1 MSKKIVTRA
10 YFGLYDPARKGV
22 TIDKGNEGGSSQ
34 PVDNKAVEDVTK
46 QANANKEAS
55 AANKALAE
63 QNKAA
68 VAKVAADLAAKQ
80 AQDVITFLTKVE
92 AAAQYQPK
100 GEYVTEAKVAE
111 KVTEAQTKAKEDVD
125 AKFATK
131 AELETATG
139 GVSAKDLKTLKDA
152 IELLRDNPD
161 SIAEIAKKADKDKVY
176 DKEAIDKL
184 IKKLNDKDTDL
195 EKAIAK
201 AAAAEDVVKVADLP
215 AKIQALVDLTSFAK
229 AAEVEATYAKKSD
242 LTDKADKAAIETEL
256 AKKANASDLTPL
268 ATKEEVAKKADKE
281 TIDAKADQTALDNLK
296 AEVAANKAAVGA
308 EEAARKS
315 ADTLNDAKVQGISED
330 VAKMKIDAAQAK
342 VENEKALAK
351 KADQEAVN
359 TALEGKAGVEEVKEA
374 KKAADDAAKEAAK
387 ANTALESKA
396 DAIALEPLAT
406 KESLKDAKDE
416 LTQAIEAAK
425 TAATE
430 AKAEA
435 KTGEAVTE
443 AKTKAEAADAK
454 AKEVEAALV
463 NYVTKA
469 VADETY
475 QPKGEYATKAEVQ
488 AIGSLDPTTLQS
500 LKDLAAQLA
509 GHADLTAVLDKLNK
523 IFTKD
528 EVNEKLAKKADVTA
542 LADYAEKADVESKL
556 GDKADK
562 TKVAED
568 IQAAKDVADAAVR
581 EVNTTAQQ
589 AKAKATENA
598 AGLEEAKTKVEKAIE
613 DLGKLTTKV
622 NDLALNGTGGG
633 LDAQAVADKVQ
644 EVVDA
649 IVAREKFVGE
659 TKFNEKLADK
669 ADVSALT
676 AVQAKAD
683 KAAADLLGKA
693 DVSALADKAD
703 KAVFEAKATE
713 LDNKLNTLETATVPN
728 LIATKLNE
736 KLEGYQEKGEYVTKE
751 AGDRDY
757 QPKGE
762 YATTE
767 KLTEVKDIADA
778 NKAAIEGLDKDNLVH
793 HDDLVGYA
801 KAVKVTEDI
810 AAAVGGLGEVYVAKA
825 DAETFAKKAE
835 VTAEIGEK
843 ETEIKRYA
851 DGKFATKQELENATL
866 AAGNTGLNRT
876 QVEGI
881 VDEKLGDI
889 KDAVQTIT
897 NIQSG
902 VNDNKSAVNSILAEL
917 AKKADKDALNDKV
930 TTTDLEDAKTT
941 LNAAIKVQEDA
952 LAAAKTALEEAIKTK
967 SEEAAAAYQT
977 KVEFA
982 NWTRDVYGTEIA
994 RIKDDMMTADETD
1007 AAIDAKLA
1015 TNLET
1020 LKGIFQVKGNYL
1032 TREDL
1037 TKTLKDG
1044 YITKDESDRLYQGV
1058 GNYATIE
1065 YVDDQIGKNKSKLDE
1080 VNTAIAGKLDATA
1093 ATSLYQTKGDY
1104 VLRGEVDALAT
1115 APAFTNAINAAIT
1128 TKGYLD
1134 KTTADGLYAP
1144 KGQYV
1149 TTEDIANAILTDETV
1164 AGKQDKLTFGTGL
1177 SYDEDTKTLTATGT
1191 SVDLSSYAKKS
1202 ELPDVTT
1209 LATKQEV
1216 TNAVAS
1222 IQVPSIEGLARTIEV
1237 EAKLV
1242 DYVKFTEAES
1252 TYAKKT
1258 EIPSIEGLA
1267 KTSEVDTKLADY
1279 AKSADIA
1286 NTYATKEAIN
1296 AVAGLDADTVNQLKA
1311 LAQNADL
1318 TTVAEKVKNVYTKAE
1333 ADGKFGPK
1341 DTLTED
1347 QKGVVESI
1355 LRDKNYATNAD
1366 LGNYSAGIDTSIGQ
1380 LRASINTLKDTTVP
1394 AIDTRVTALE
1404 GKAAPTDFTEGQ
1416 KTKLDEILTGKHYAT
1431 SDDIDNAKAELKGE
1445 LITED
1450 AATALANG
1458 AVTTAEGKINDAKTA
1473 LEEKITELKNATVAK
1488 SDYDTK
1494 IEELETSIGKAASG
1508 DDLENLLFNDI
1519 VAGDGVTV
1527 ERFEDPADENRAK
1540 LKIKATAQ
1548 AVDLSAYETQAQA
1561 EAKYLK
1567 LDDIETKLK
1576 EKGFITQADLQPI
1589 LDAIKA
1595 LKGE

>member
-1 MSKKIVTRA
+1 MSKKFVGKA
-10 YFGLYDPARKGV
+10 HFGLYDPKR
-22 TIDKGNEGGSSQ
+22 DKGIEIGGSGNQGGSST
-34 PVDNKAVEDVTK
+34 PIDNKAVEDVTK
-46 QANANKEAS
+46 QASANKEAS
-55 AANKALAE
+55 AANKVLAE
-63 QNKAA
+63 ANKAA

-80 AQDVITFLTKVE
+80 AQDVITFLSKVE

-100 GEYVTEAKVAE
+100 GEYITDAKVAE
-111 KVTEAQTKAKEDVD
+111 KITEAQGKADEAAA

-176 DKEAIDKL
+176 DKDAIDKL

-201 AAAAEDVVKVADLP
+201 AATADDVVKAAELTEKVKA
-215 AKIQALVDLTSFAK
+215 IVDLTPYAK
-229 AAEVEATYAKKSD
+229 TAEVEATYAKKSD
-242 LTDKADKAAIETEL
+242 LADKADKAAIETEL

-268 ATKEEVAKKADKE
+268 ATKEEVS
-281 TIDAKADQTALDNLK
+281 AKADATALATKADQAALDNVK
-296 AEVAANKAAVGA
+296 AEADANKAAVA
-308 EEAARKS
+308 AEAAERKA
-315 ADTLNDAKVQGISED
+315 ADTLNDAKVKGISDD
-330 VAKMKIDAAQAK
+330 VSKLKIDAAQAK
-342 VENEKALAK
+342 VENEKALSR

-359 TALEGKAGVEEVKEA
+359 TALEGKASKAEVAEA
-374 KKAADDAAKEAAK
+374 KQAATDAAKEAAK
-387 ANTALESKA
+387 ANTALEGKA
-396 DAIALEPLAT
+396 DATALEPLAT
-406 KESLKDAKDE
+406 KEALKGAKDE
-416 LTQAIEAAK
+416 LAQAIEAAK
-425 TAATE
+425 AAAEE
-430 AKAEA
+430 AKTEA

-500 LKDLAAQLA
+500 LKDLAQQLA

-523 IFTKD
+523 VFTKD
-528 EVNEKLAKKADVTA
+528 EVNEKLAAKADVTA
-542 LADYAEKADVESKL
+542 LSEYAEKADVESKL

-581 EVNTTAQQ
+581 KVNTTAQQ

-622 NDLALNGTGGG
+622 NDLALNGGTGTG
-633 LDAQAVADKVQ
+633 LDAQAVADKVK

-649 IVAREKFVGE
+649 LVAQEKFVGE
-659 TKFNEKLADK
+659 AKLNEKLADK

-683 KAAADLLGKA
+683 KAASDLLGKA

-703 KAVFEAKATE
+703 KAVFEAKANE
-713 LDNKLNTLETATVPN
+713 VDNKLNTLETATVPN
-728 LIATKLNE
+728 LIDTKLTA
-736 KLEGYQEKGEYVTKE
+736 KLAGYQEKGEYVTKE
-751 AGDRDY
+751 AADRDY

-762 YATTE
+762 YATAE

-793 HDDLVGYA
+793 HDDLVVYA
-801 KAVKVTEDI
+801 RAAKVTEDI

-835 VTAEIGEK
+835 VTTEIGEK

-866 AAGNTGLNRT
+866 AAGNTGLNRA

-930 TTTDLEDAKTT
+930 ATTDLEEAKTT
-941 LNAAIKVQEDA
+941 LNAAIKVQENA

-982 NWTRDVYGTEIA
+982 NWARDTYGTEIA

-1020 LKGIFQVKGNYL
+1020 LKGIFQLKGNYV
-1032 TREDL
+1032 TKEEL

-1044 YITKDESDRLYQGV
+1044 YITKNESDRLYQGV

-1065 YVDDQIGKNKSKLDE
+1065 YVDDQIGKNKSKIDE
-1080 VNTAIAGKLDATA
+1080 VNTALAGKLDLTA
-1093 ATSLYQTKGDY
+1093 AQNVFQARGDY
-1104 VLRGEVDALAT
+1104 MTRGDLDNVAT
-1115 APAFTNAINAAIT
+1115 SPAFTNAINNAIT
-1128 TKGYLD
+1128 AKAFLD
-1134 KTTADGLYAP
+1134 KDTADGLYAT
-1144 KGQYV
+1144 KGTYV
-1149 TTEDIANAILTDETV
+1149 TAQGVTDIIEADPTI
-1164 AGKQDKLTFGTGL
+1164 AGKQDKLTFGSGL
-1177 SYDEDTKTLTATGT
+1177 SYDEGTKTVTASGV
-1191 SVDLSSYAKKS
+1191 SVDLTPYAKK
-1202 ELPDVTT
+1202 
-1209 LATKQEV
+1209 
-1216 TNAVAS
+1216 
-1222 IQVPSIEGLARTIEV
+1222 
-1237 EAKLV
+1237 
-1242 DYVKFTEAES
+1242 AES
-1252 TYAKKT
+1252 DAK
-1258 EIPSIEGLA
+1258 
-1267 KTSEVDTKLADY
+1267 Y
-1279 AKSADIA
+1279 
-1286 NTYATKEAIN
+1286 
-1296 AVAGLDADTVNQLKA
+1296 
-1311 LAQNADL
+1311 
-1318 TTVAEKVKNVYTKAE
+1318 
-1333 ADGKFGPK
+1333 GPK

-1366 LGNYSAGIDTSIGQ
+1366 LGSYSASMDTNIGQ

-1404 GKAAPTDFTEGQ
+1404 GKAAPTDFTEDQ
-1416 KTKLDEILTGKHYAT
+1416 KTKLNEILTGKGYA
-1431 SDDIDNAKAELKGE
+1431 SHEDIDNAKAELKGE
-1445 LITED
+1445 LVTEE
-1450 AATALANG
+1450 AAQALVNG
-1458 AVTTAEGKINDAKTA
+1458 AVTTAEGKVNEAKEA
-1473 LEEKITELKNATVAK
+1473 LEGKITELKNTV
-1488 SDYDTK
+1488 
-1494 IEELETSIGKAASG
+1494 
-1508 DDLENLLFNDI
+1508 
-1519 VAGDGVTV
+1519 DGIHA
-1527 ERFEDPADENRAK
+1527 P
-1540 LKIKATAQ
+1540 
-1548 AVDLSAYETQAQA
+1548 DLSAYETQAQA

-1567 LDDIETKLK
+1567 LEDIETKLK

>member
-1 MSKKIVTRA
+1 MSKKFVGKA
-10 YFGLYDPARKGV
+10 HFGLYDPKR
-22 TIDKGNEGGSSQ
+22 DKGIEIGGSGNQGGSTT

-46 QANANKEAS
+46 QASANKEAS
-55 AANKALAE
+55 AANKVLAE
-63 QNKAA
+63 ANKAA

-80 AQDVITFLTKVE
+80 AQDVITFLSKVE

-100 GEYVTEAKVAE
+100 GEYITEAKVAE
-111 KVTEAQTKAKEDVD
+111 KVTEAQTKAKEDAD

-176 DKEAIDKL
+176 DKDAIDKL

-201 AAAAEDVVKVADLP
+201 AATADDVVKAAELTEKVKA
-215 AKIQALVDLTSFAK
+215 IVDLTPFAK

-242 LTDKADKAAIETEL
+242 LADKADKAAIETEL
-256 AKKANASDLTPL
+256 GKKANASDLTPL
-268 ATKEEVAKKADKE
+268 ATKEEVSAKADAAALA
-281 TIDAKADQTALDNLK
+281 TKADQTALDNLK
-296 AEVAANKAAVGA
+296 AEVKANDAAVKA
-308 EEAARKS
+308 EAAERKA
-315 ADTLNDAKVQGISED
+315 ADTLNDAKVKGISDD
-330 VAKMKIDAAQAK
+330 VSKLKIDAAQAK
-342 VENEKALAK
+342 VENEKALSR

-359 TALEGKAGVEEVKEA
+359 TALEDKASKAEVAEA
-374 KKAADDAAKEAAK
+374 KQAATDAAKEAAK
-387 ANTALESKA
+387 ANTALEGKA
-396 DAIALEPLAT
+396 DATALEPLAT
-406 KESLKDAKDE
+406 KEALKGAKDE
-416 LTQAIEAAK
+416 LAQAVEAAK
-425 TAATE
+425 AAAEE

-500 LKDLAAQLA
+500 LKDLAQQLA
-509 GHADLTAVLDKLNK
+509 GQADLTTVLDKLNK
-523 IFTKD
+523 VFTKD
-528 EVNEKLAKKADVTA
+528 EVNEKLAAKADVTA
-542 LADYAEKADVESKL
+542 LAEYAEKADVESKL

-589 AKAKATENA
+589 AKSKATENA
-598 AGLEEAKTKVEKAIE
+598 AVLEEAKTKVEKAIE

-622 NDLALNGTGGG
+622 NDLALNGGTGTG
-633 LDAQAVADKVQ
+633 LDAQAVADKVK

-649 IVAREKFVGE
+649 LVAQEKFVGE
-659 TKFNEKLADK
+659 AKLNEKLADK

-683 KAAADLLGKA
+683 KAASDLLGKA

-703 KAVFEAKATE
+703 KAVFEAKANE
-713 LDNKLNTLETATVPN
+713 VDNKLNTLETATVPN
-728 LIATKLNE
+728 LIDTKLTD
-736 KLEGYQEKGEYVTKE
+736 KLAGYQEKGEYVTKE
-751 AGDRDY
+751 AADRDY

-762 YATTE
+762 YATAE

-793 HDDLVGYA
+793 NADLVVYA
-801 KAVKVTEDI
+801 RAAKVTEDI
-810 AAAVGGLGEVYVAKA
+810 SAAVAGLGDVYVSKN
-825 DAETFAKKAE
+825 DAETFAKKAD

-843 ETEIKRYA
+843 ETDIKRYA

-866 AAGNTGLNRT
+866 AAGNTGLNRV

-930 TTTDLEDAKTT
+930 ATTDLEEAKTT
-941 LNAAIKVQEDA
+941 LNAAIKVQENA

-982 NWTRDVYGTEIA
+982 NWARDTYGTEIA

-1020 LKGIFQVKGNYL
+1020 LKGIFQLKGNYV
-1032 TREDL
+1032 TKEEL

-1065 YVDDQIGKNKSKLDE
+1065 YVDDQIGKNKFKIDE
-1080 VNTAIAGKLDATA
+1080 VNTALAGKLDLTA
-1093 ATSLYQTKGDY
+1093 AQNVFQARGDY
-1104 VLRGEVDALAT
+1104 MTRGDLDNVAT
-1115 APAFTNAINAAIT
+1115 SPAFTNAINNAIT
-1128 TKGYLD
+1128 AKAFLD
-1134 KTTADGLYAP
+1134 KDTADGLYAT
-1144 KGQYV
+1144 KGTYV
-1149 TTEDIANAILTDETV
+1149 TAQGVTDIIEADPTI
-1164 AGKQDKLTFGTGL
+1164 AGKQDKLTFGSGL
-1177 SYDEDTKTLTATGT
+1177 SYDEGTKTVTASGV
-1191 SVDLSSYAKKS
+1191 SVDLTPYAKK
-1202 ELPDVTT
+1202 
-1209 LATKQEV
+1209 
-1216 TNAVAS
+1216 
-1222 IQVPSIEGLARTIEV
+1222 
-1237 EAKLV
+1237 
-1242 DYVKFTEAES
+1242 AES
-1252 TYAKKT
+1252 DAK
-1258 EIPSIEGLA
+1258 
-1267 KTSEVDTKLADY
+1267 Y
-1279 AKSADIA
+1279 
-1286 NTYATKEAIN
+1286 
-1296 AVAGLDADTVNQLKA
+1296 
-1311 LAQNADL
+1311 
-1318 TTVAEKVKNVYTKAE
+1318 
-1333 ADGKFGPK
+1333 GPK

-1355 LRDKNYATNAD
+1355 LRDKNYATNVD
-1366 LGNYSAGIDTSIGQ
+1366 LGSYSASMDTNIGQ

-1404 GKAAPTDFTEGQ
+1404 GKAAPTDFTEDQ
-1416 KTKLDEILTGKHYAT
+1416 KTKLDEILTGKGYA
-1431 SDDIDNAKAELKGE
+1431 SHEDIDNAKAELKGE
-1445 LITED
+1445 LVTEE
-1450 AATALANG
+1450 AAQALVNG
-1458 AVTTAEGKINDAKTA
+1458 AVTTAEGKVNEAKEA
-1473 LEEKITELKNATVAK
+1473 LEGKITELKNTV
-1488 SDYDTK
+1488 
-1494 IEELETSIGKAASG
+1494 
-1508 DDLENLLFNDI
+1508 
-1519 VAGDGVTV
+1519 DGIHA
-1527 ERFEDPADENRAK
+1527 P
-1540 LKIKATAQ
+1540 
-1548 AVDLSAYETQAQA
+1548 DLSAYETQAQA

-1567 LDDIETKLK
+1567 LEDIETKLK

>member
-1 MSKKIVTRA
+1 MSKKFVGKA
-10 YFGLYDPARKGV
+10 HFGLYDPKR
-22 TIDKGNEGGSSQ
+22 DKGIEIGGSGNQGGSST

-46 QANANKEAS
+46 QASANKEAS
-55 AANKALAE
+55 AANKVLAE
-63 QNKAA
+63 ANKAA

-80 AQDVITFLTKVE
+80 AQDVITFLSKVE

-100 GEYVTEAKVAE
+100 GEYITDAKVAE
-111 KVTEAQTKAKEDVD
+111 KITEAQGKADEAAA

-176 DKEAIDKL
+176 DKDAIDKL

-201 AAAAEDVVKVADLP
+201 AATADDVVKAAELTEKVKA
-215 AKIQALVDLTSFAK
+215 IVDLTPFAK
-229 AAEVEATYAKKSD
+229 TAEVEATYAKKSD
-242 LTDKADKAAIETEL
+242 LADKADKTAIETEL

-268 ATKEEVAKKADKE
+268 ATKEEVSAKADA
-281 TIDAKADQTALDNLK
+281 TALATKADQTALDNVK
-296 AEVAANKAAVGA
+296 AEADANKAAVA
-308 EEAARKS
+308 AEAAERKA
-315 ADTLNDAKVQGISED
+315 ADTLNDAKVKGISDD
-330 VAKMKIDAAQAK
+330 VAKIKIDTAQAK
-342 VENEKALAK
+342 VENEKALSR

-359 TALEGKAGVEEVKEA
+359 TALEGKASVADVADA
-374 KKAADDAAKEAAK
+374 KQAATDAAKEAAK
-387 ANTALESKA
+387 ANTALEGKA
-396 DAIALEPLAT
+396 DATALEPLAT
-406 KESLKDAKDE
+406 KEALKGAKDE

-425 TAATE
+425 TAAAE

-500 LKDLAAQLA
+500 LKDLAQQLA

-523 IFTKD
+523 VFTKD
-528 EVNEKLAKKADVTA
+528 EVNEKLAAKADVTA
-542 LADYAEKADVESKL
+542 LSEYAEKADVESKL

-568 IQAAKDVADAAVR
+568 IKAAKDVADAAVR

-622 NDLALNGTGGG
+622 NDLALNGGTGTG
-633 LDAQAVADKVQ
+633 LDAQAVADKVK

-649 IVAREKFVGE
+649 LVAQEKFVGE
-659 TKFNEKLADK
+659 AKLNEKLADK

-683 KAAADLLGKA
+683 KNASDLLGKA

-703 KAVFEAKATE
+703 KAVFEAKANE
-713 LDNKLNTLETATVPN
+713 VDNKLNTLETATVPN
-728 LIATKLNE
+728 LIDTKLTA
-736 KLEGYQEKGEYVTKE
+736 KLAGYQEKGEYVTKE
-751 AGDRDY
+751 AADRDY

-762 YATTE
+762 YATAE

-793 HDDLVGYA
+793 NADLVVYA
-801 KAVKVTEDI
+801 RAAKVTEDI

-835 VTAEIGEK
+835 VTTEIGEK

-866 AAGNTGLNRT
+866 AAGNTGLNRA

-930 TTTDLEDAKTT
+930 ATTDLEDAKTT
-941 LNAAIKVQEDA
+941 LNAAIKVQENA

-982 NWTRDVYGTEIA
+982 NWARDTYGTEIA
-994 RIKDDMMTADETD
+994 RIKDDMMTANETD

-1020 LKGIFQVKGNYL
+1020 LKGIFQLKGNYV
-1032 TREDL
+1032 TKEEL

-1065 YVDDQIGKNKSKLDE
+1065 YVDDQIGKNKSKIDE
-1080 VNTAIAGKLDATA
+1080 VNTALAGKLDLTA
-1093 ATSLYQTKGDY
+1093 AQNVFQARGDY
-1104 VLRGEVDALAT
+1104 MTRGDLDNVAT
-1115 APAFTNAINAAIT
+1115 SPAFTNAINNAIT
-1128 TKGYLD
+1128 AKAFLD
-1134 KTTADGLYAP
+1134 KDTADGLYAT
-1144 KGQYV
+1144 KGTYV
-1149 TTEDIANAILTDETV
+1149 TAQGVTDIIEADPTI
-1164 AGKQDKLTFGTGL
+1164 AGKQDKLTFGSGL
-1177 SYDEDTKTLTATGT
+1177 SYDEGTKTVTASGV
-1191 SVDLSSYAKKS
+1191 SVDLTPYAKK
-1202 ELPDVTT
+1202 
-1209 LATKQEV
+1209 
-1216 TNAVAS
+1216 
-1222 IQVPSIEGLARTIEV
+1222 
-1237 EAKLV
+1237 
-1242 DYVKFTEAES
+1242 AES
-1252 TYAKKT
+1252 DAK
-1258 EIPSIEGLA
+1258 
-1267 KTSEVDTKLADY
+1267 Y
-1279 AKSADIA
+1279 
-1286 NTYATKEAIN
+1286 
-1296 AVAGLDADTVNQLKA
+1296 
-1311 LAQNADL
+1311 
-1318 TTVAEKVKNVYTKAE
+1318 
-1333 ADGKFGPK
+1333 GPK

-1366 LGNYSAGIDTSIGQ
+1366 LGSYSASMDTNIGQ

-1404 GKAAPTDFTEGQ
+1404 GKAAPTDFTEDQ
-1416 KTKLDEILTGKHYAT
+1416 KTKLNEILTGKGYA
-1431 SDDIDNAKAELKGE
+1431 SHEDIDNAKAELKGE
-1445 LITED
+1445 LVTEE
-1450 AATALANG
+1450 AAQALVNG
-1458 AVTTAEGKINDAKTA
+1458 AVTTAEGKVNEAKEA
-1473 LEEKITELKNATVAK
+1473 LEGKIAELKNTV
-1488 SDYDTK
+1488 
-1494 IEELETSIGKAASG
+1494 
-1508 DDLENLLFNDI
+1508 
-1519 VAGDGVTV
+1519 DGIHA
-1527 ERFEDPADENRAK
+1527 P
-1540 LKIKATAQ
+1540 
-1548 AVDLSAYETQAQA
+1548 DLSAYETQAQA

-1567 LDDIETKLK
+1567 LEDIETKLK

>member
-1 MSKKIVTRA
+1 MSKKFVGKA
-10 YFGLYDPARKGV
+10 HFGLYDPKR
-22 TIDKGNEGGSSQ
+22 DKGIELGGSGNQSGSTT

-46 QANANKEAS
+46 QASANKEAS
-55 AANKALAE
+55 TANKVLAE
-63 QNKAA
+63 ANKAA

-80 AQDVITFLTKVE
+80 AQDVITFLSKVE

-100 GEYVTEAKVAE
+100 GEYITDAKVAE
-111 KVTEAQTKAKEDVD
+111 KITEAQGKADEVAA

-176 DKEAIDKL
+176 DKDAIDKL

-201 AAAAEDVVKVADLP
+201 AATADDVVKAAELTEKVKA
-215 AKIQALVDLTSFAK
+215 IVDLTPFAK
-229 AAEVEATYAKKSD
+229 TAEVEATYAKKSD
-242 LTDKADKAAIETEL
+242 LADKADKAAIETEF
-256 AKKANASDLTPL
+256 AKKANARDLTPL
-268 ATKEEVAKKADKE
+268 ATKEEVSAKADA
-281 TIDAKADQTALDNLK
+281 TALATKADQTALDNLK
-296 AEVAANKAAVGA
+296 AEVKANDAAVKA
-308 EEAARKS
+308 EAAERKA
-315 ADTLNDAKVQGISED
+315 ADTLNDAKVKGISDD
-330 VAKMKIDAAQAK
+330 VSKLKIDAAQAK

-359 TALEGKAGVEEVKEA
+359 TALAEKATKAEAAEA
-374 KKAADDAAKEAAK
+374 KQAAADAAKEAAK
-387 ANTALESKA
+387 ANTALEGKA
-396 DAIALEPLAT
+396 DTTALEPLAT
-406 KESLKDAKDE
+406 KEALKGAKDE
-416 LTQAIEAAK
+416 LAQAVEAAK
-425 TAATE
+425 AAAEE
-430 AKAEA
+430 AKTEA

-500 LKDLAAQLA
+500 LKDLAQQLA

-523 IFTKD
+523 VFTKD
-528 EVNEKLAKKADVTA
+528 EVNEKLAAKADVTA
-542 LADYAEKADVESKL
+542 LAEYAEKADVESKL

-622 NDLALNGTGGG
+622 NDIALNGGTGTG
-633 LDAQAVADKVQ
+633 LDAQAVADKVK

-649 IVAREKFVGE
+649 LVDQEKFVGE
-659 TKFNEKLADK
+659 TKLNEKLADK

-676 AVQAKAD
+676 AVQTKAD
-683 KAAADLLGKA
+683 KNASDLLGKA

-703 KAVFEAKATE
+703 KAVFEAKANE
-713 LDNKLNTLETATVPN
+713 VDNKLNTLETATVPN
-728 LIATKLNE
+728 LIDTKLTA
-736 KLEGYQEKGEYVTKE
+736 KLAGYQEKGEYVTKE
-751 AGDRDY
+751 AADRDY

-762 YATTE
+762 YATAE

-793 HDDLVGYA
+793 NADLAVYA
-801 KAVKVTEDI
+801 RAAKVTEDI

-843 ETEIKRYA
+843 ETDIKRYA

-866 AAGNTGLNRT
+866 AAGNTGLNRA

-930 TTTDLEDAKTT
+930 ATTDLEEAKTT
-941 LNAAIKVQEDA
+941 LNAAIKVQENA

-982 NWTRDVYGTEIA
+982 NWARDTYGTEIA
-994 RIKDDMMTADETD
+994 RIKDDMMTANETD

-1020 LKGIFQVKGNYL
+1020 LKGIFQLKGNYV
-1032 TREDL
+1032 TKEEL

-1065 YVDDQIGKNKSKLDE
+1065 YVDDQIGKNKSKIDE
-1080 VNTAIAGKLDATA
+1080 VNTVLAGKLDLTA
-1093 ATSLYQTKGDY
+1093 AQNVFQARGDY
-1104 VLRGEVDALAT
+1104 MTRGDLDNVAT
-1115 APAFTNAINAAIT
+1115 SPAFTNAINNAIT
-1128 TKGYLD
+1128 AKAFLD
-1134 KTTADGLYAP
+1134 KDTADGLYAT
-1144 KGQYV
+1144 KGTYV
-1149 TTEDIANAILTDETV
+1149 TAQGVTDIIEADPTI
-1164 AGKQDKLTFGTGL
+1164 AGKQDKLTFGSGL
-1177 SYDEDTKTLTATGT
+1177 SYDEGTKTVTASGV
-1191 SVDLSSYAKKS
+1191 SVDLTPYAKK
-1202 ELPDVTT
+1202 
-1209 LATKQEV
+1209 
-1216 TNAVAS
+1216 
-1222 IQVPSIEGLARTIEV
+1222 
-1237 EAKLV
+1237 
-1242 DYVKFTEAES
+1242 AES
-1252 TYAKKT
+1252 DAK
-1258 EIPSIEGLA
+1258 
-1267 KTSEVDTKLADY
+1267 Y
-1279 AKSADIA
+1279 
-1286 NTYATKEAIN
+1286 
-1296 AVAGLDADTVNQLKA
+1296 
-1311 LAQNADL
+1311 
-1318 TTVAEKVKNVYTKAE
+1318 
-1333 ADGKFGPK
+1333 GPK

-1366 LGNYSAGIDTSIGQ
+1366 LGNYSASMDTNIGQ

-1404 GKAAPTDFTEGQ
+1404 GKAAPTDFTEDQ
-1416 KTKLDEILTGKHYAT
+1416 KTKLNEILTGKGYA
-1431 SDDIDNAKAELKGE
+1431 SHEDIDNAKAELKGE
-1445 LITED
+1445 LVTEE
-1450 AATALANG
+1450 AAQALVNG
-1458 AVTTAEGKINDAKTA
+1458 AVTTAEGKVNEAKEA
-1473 LEEKITELKNATVAK
+1473 LEGKITELKNTV
-1488 SDYDTK
+1488 
-1494 IEELETSIGKAASG
+1494 
-1508 DDLENLLFNDI
+1508 
-1519 VAGDGVTV
+1519 DGIHA
-1527 ERFEDPADENRAK
+1527 P
-1540 LKIKATAQ
+1540 
-1548 AVDLSAYETQAQA
+1548 DLSAYETQAQA

-1567 LDDIETKLK
+1567 LEDIETKLK

>member
-1 MSKKIVTRA
+1 MSKKFVGKA
-10 YFGLYDPARKGV
+10 HFGLYDPKR
-22 TIDKGNEGGSSQ
+22 DKGIEIGGSGNQSGSTT

-46 QANANKEAS
+46 QASANKEAS
-55 AANKALAE
+55 AANKVLAE
-63 QNKAA
+63 ANKAA

-80 AQDVITFLTKVE
+80 AQDVITFLSKVE

-100 GEYVTEAKVAE
+100 GEYITDAKVAE
-111 KVTEAQTKAKEDVD
+111 KITEAQSKADEAAA

-176 DKEAIDKL
+176 DKDAIDKL

-201 AAAAEDVVKVADLP
+201 AATADDVVK
-215 AKIQALVDLTSFAK
+215 
-229 AAEVEATYAKKSD
+229 AAE
-242 LTDKADKAAIETEL
+242 LTEKVKAIV
-256 AKKANASDLTPL
+256 DLTPL
-268 ATKEEVAKKADKE
+268 ATKEEVSAKADA
-281 TIDAKADQTALDNLK
+281 TALATKADQTALDNLK
-296 AEVAANKAAVGA
+296 AEVKANDAAVKA
-308 EEAARKS
+308 EAAERKA
-315 ADTLNDAKVQGISED
+315 ADTLNDAKVKGISDD
-330 VAKMKIDAAQAK
+330 VSKLKIDAAQAK
-342 VENEKALAK
+342 VENEKALSR

-359 TALEGKAGVEEVKEA
+359 TALEGKATKAEVAEA
-374 KKAADDAAKEAAK
+374 KQAATDAAKEAAK
-387 ANTALESKA
+387 ANTALEGKA
-396 DAIALEPLAT
+396 DATALEPLAT
-406 KESLKDAKDE
+406 KEALKGAKDE

-425 TAATE
+425 AAAEE
-430 AKAEA
+430 AKTEA

-469 VADETY
+469 VADEAY

-488 AIGSLDPTTLQS
+488 AIGSLDPATLQS
-500 LKDLAAQLA
+500 LKDLAQQLA

-523 IFTKD
+523 VFTKD
-528 EVNEKLAKKADVTA
+528 EVNEKLATKADVTA
-542 LADYAEKADVESKL
+542 LSEYAEKADVESKL

-622 NDLALNGTGGG
+622 NDLALNGGTGTG
-633 LDAQAVADKVQ
+633 LDAQAVADKVK

-649 IVAREKFVGE
+649 LVAQEKFVGE
-659 TKFNEKLADK
+659 TKLNEKLADK

-683 KAAADLLGKA
+683 KAASDLLGKA

-703 KAVFEAKATE
+703 KAVFEAKANE
-713 LDNKLNTLETATVPN
+713 VDNKLNTLETATVPN
-728 LIATKLNE
+728 LIDTKLTA
-736 KLEGYQEKGEYVTKE
+736 KLAGYQEKGEYVTKE
-751 AGDRDY
+751 AADRDY

-762 YATTE
+762 YATAAALE
-767 KLTEVKDIADA
+767 EVKTKA
-778 NKAAIEGLDKDNLVH
+778 NANEALINGLDKDNLVH
-793 HDDLVGYA
+793 TADLDTYA
-801 KAVKVTEDI
+801 KAAKVTEDI
-810 AAAVGGLGEVYVAKA
+810 SAAVAGLGDVYVAKA
-825 DAETFAKKAE
+825 DADIFAKKAD
-835 VTAEIGEK
+835 VTTEIGAK
-843 ETEIKRYA
+843 ATELKKYA
-851 DGKFATKQELENATL
+851 DDTFATKQQLDNATI
-866 AAGNTGLNRT
+866 AAGGSGLTQT

-881 VDEKLGDI
+881 VDNKLGAL
-889 KDAVQTIT
+889 KDAVQTIA

-902 VNDNKSAVNSILAEL
+902 VNDNKSSVESILAEL
-917 AKKADKDALNDKV
+917 AKKATKDEVADKV
-930 TTTDLEDAKTT
+930 ATTDLEEAKTT
-941 LNAAIKVQEDA
+941 LNAAIKVQENA

-982 NWTRDVYGTEIA
+982 NWARDTYGTEIA
-994 RIKDDMMTADETD
+994 RIKDDMMTANETD

-1020 LKGIFQVKGNYL
+1020 LKGIFQLKGNYVTKEEL
-1032 TREDL
+1032 I
-1037 TKTLKDG
+1037 KTLKDG

-1065 YVDDQIGKNKSKLDE
+1065 YVDDQIGKNKSKIDE
-1080 VNTAIAGKLDATA
+1080 VNTALAGKLDLTA
-1093 ATSLYQTKGDY
+1093 AQNVFQARGDY
-1104 VLRGEVDALAT
+1104 MTRGDLDNVAT
-1115 APAFTNAINAAIT
+1115 SPAFTNAINNAIT
-1128 TKGYLD
+1128 AKAFLD
-1134 KTTADGLYAP
+1134 KDTADGLYAT
-1144 KGQYV
+1144 KGTYV
-1149 TTEDIANAILTDETV
+1149 TAQGVTDIIEADPTI
-1164 AGKQDKLTFGTGL
+1164 AGKQDKLTFGSGL
-1177 SYDEDTKTLTATGT
+1177 SYDEGTKTVTASGV
-1191 SVDLSSYAKKS
+1191 SVDLTPYAKK
-1202 ELPDVTT
+1202 
-1209 LATKQEV
+1209 
-1216 TNAVAS
+1216 
-1222 IQVPSIEGLARTIEV
+1222 
-1237 EAKLV
+1237 
-1242 DYVKFTEAES
+1242 AES
-1252 TYAKKT
+1252 DAK
-1258 EIPSIEGLA
+1258 
-1267 KTSEVDTKLADY
+1267 Y
-1279 AKSADIA
+1279 
-1286 NTYATKEAIN
+1286 
-1296 AVAGLDADTVNQLKA
+1296 
-1311 LAQNADL
+1311 
-1318 TTVAEKVKNVYTKAE
+1318 
-1333 ADGKFGPK
+1333 GPK

-1366 LGNYSAGIDTSIGQ
+1366 LGSYSASMDTSVGQ

-1404 GKAAPTDFTEGQ
+1404 GKAAPTDFTEDQ
-1416 KTKLDEILTGKHYAT
+1416 KTKLDEILTGKGYA
-1431 SDDIDNAKAELKGE
+1431 SHEDIDNAKAELKGE
-1445 LITED
+1445 LVTEE
-1450 AATALANG
+1450 AAQALVNG
-1458 AVTTAEGKINDAKTA
+1458 AVTTAEGKVNEAKEA
-1473 LEEKITELKNATVAK
+1473 LEGKITELKNTVDGIHAT
-1488 SDYDTK
+1488 
-1494 IEELETSIGKAASG
+1494 
-1508 DDLENLLFNDI
+1508 
-1519 VAGDGVTV
+1519 
-1527 ERFEDPADENRAK
+1527 
-1540 LKIKATAQ
+1540 
-1548 AVDLSAYETQAQA
+1548 DLSAYETQAQA

-1567 LDDIETKLK
+1567 LEDIETKLK

>member
-100 GEYVTEAKVAE
+100 GEYATEAKVAE
-111 KVTEAQTKAKEDVD
+111 KVTEAQTKASEAAD

-201 AAAAEDVVKVADLP
+201 AASSEDVVKVADLP
-215 AKIQALVDLTSFAK
+215 AKIQALVDLAPFAK
-229 AAEVEATYAKKSD
+229 TADVEATYAKKSD
-242 LTDKADKAAIETEL
+242 LADKADKAAIETEL
-256 AKKANASDLTPL
+256 AKKANANDLTPL

-281 TIDAKADQTALDNLK
+281 TVDAKADQTALDNLK

-330 VAKMKIDAAQAK
+330 VSKLKIDAAQAK

-359 TALEGKAGVEEVKEA
+359 TALEGKAGIEEVKEA
-374 KKAADDAAKEAAK
+374 KKAADDAAKEAVK
-387 ANTALESKA
+387 ANAALEGKA
-396 DAIALEPLAT
+396 DTTALEPLAT
-406 KESLKDAKDE
+406 KEALKDAKDE

-425 TAATE
+425 TAAAE

-509 GHADLTAVLDKLNK
+509 GHADLTTVLDKLNK
-523 IFTKD
+523 VFTKD
-528 EVNEKLAKKADVTA
+528 EVNEKLASKADVTA

-598 AGLEEAKTKVEKAIE
+598 EGLEEAKTKVEKAIE

-659 TKFNEKLADK
+659 TKLNEKLADK

-767 KLTEVKDIADA
+767 KLTEVKNIADA

-801 KAVKVTEDI
+801 KAAKVTEDI

-843 ETEIKRYA
+843 ETEIKKYA

-941 LNAAIKVQEDA
+941 LNAAIKVQENA

-982 NWTRDVYGTEIA
+982 NWARDVYGAEIA

-1065 YVDDQIGKNKSKLDE
+1065 YVDDQIGKNKAKLDE

-1115 APAFTNAINAAIT
+1115 APAFTNAINAAIA

-1191 SVDLSSYAKKS
+1191 SVDLSSYAKKT
-1202 ELPDVTT
+1202 EL
-1209 LATKQEV
+1209 
-1216 TNAVAS
+1216 
-1222 IQVPSIEGLARTIEV
+1222 
-1237 EAKLV
+1237 
-1242 DYVKFTEAES
+1242 
-1252 TYAKKT
+1252 
-1258 EIPSIEGLA
+1258 PSIEGLA
-1267 KTSEVDTKLADY
+1267 KTTDVDTKLADY

-1341 DTLTED
+1341 DILTED

-1366 LGNYSAGIDTSIGQ
+1366 LGSYSAGIDTSIGQ

-1488 SDYDTK
+1488 SDYNTK

-1519 VAGDGVTV
+1519 VAGDGITV
-1527 ERFEDPADENRAK
+1527 ERFEDPAEENRAK
-1540 LKIKATAQ
+1540 LKIKSNAQ

>member
-1 MSKKIVTRA
+1 MSKKFVGKA
-10 YFGLYDPARKGV
+10 HFGLYDPKR
-22 TIDKGNEGGSSQ
+22 DKGIELGGSGNQGGSSA

-46 QANANKEAS
+46 QASANKEAS
-55 AANKALAE
+55 AANKVLAE
-63 QNKAA
+63 ANKAA

-80 AQDVITFLTKVE
+80 AQDVITFLSKVE

-100 GEYVTEAKVAE
+100 GEYITDAKVAE
-111 KVTEAQTKAKEDVD
+111 KITEAQGKADEAAA

-176 DKEAIDKL
+176 DKDAIDKL

-201 AAAAEDVVKVADLP
+201 AATADDVVKAAELTEKVKA
-215 AKIQALVDLTSFAK
+215 IVDLTPFAK
-229 AAEVEATYAKKSD
+229 TAEVEATYAKKSD
-242 LTDKADKAAIETEL
+242 LADKADKAVIETEL

-268 ATKEEVAKKADKE
+268 ATKEEVSAKADA
-281 TIDAKADQTALDNLK
+281 TALATKADQTALDNLK
-296 AEVAANKAAVGA
+296 AEVKANDAAVKA
-308 EEAARKS
+308 EAAERKA
-315 ADTLNDAKVQGISED
+315 ADTLNDAKVKGISDD
-330 VAKMKIDAAQAK
+330 VSKLKIDAAQAK
-342 VENEKALAK
+342 VENEKALSR

-359 TALEGKAGVEEVKEA
+359 TALEGKASKAEVAEA
-374 KKAADDAAKEAAK
+374 KQAATDAAKEAAK
-387 ANTALESKA
+387 ANTALEGKA
-396 DAIALEPLAT
+396 DATALEPLAT
-406 KESLKDAKDE
+406 KEALKDAKDE

-425 TAATE
+425 TAAAE
-430 AKAEA
+430 AKTEA

-469 VADETY
+469 VADEAY

-488 AIGSLDPTTLQS
+488 AIGSLDPATLQS
-500 LKDLAAQLA
+500 LKDLAQQLA
-509 GHADLTAVLDKLNK
+509 GHADLTVVLDKLNK
-523 IFTKD
+523 VFTKD
-528 EVNEKLAKKADVTA
+528 EVNEKLAAKADVTA
-542 LADYAEKADVESKL
+542 LSEYAEKADVESKL
-556 GDKADK
+556 GEKADK

-622 NDLALNGTGGG
+622 NDLALNGGTGTG
-633 LDAQAVADKVQ
+633 LDAQAVADKVK

-649 IVAREKFVGE
+649 LVAQEKFVGE
-659 TKFNEKLADK
+659 AKLNEKLADK

-683 KAAADLLGKA
+683 KNASDLLGKA

-703 KAVFEAKATE
+703 KAVFEAKANE
-713 LDNKLNTLETATVPN
+713 VDNKLNTLETATVPN
-728 LIATKLNE
+728 LIDTKLTA
-736 KLEGYQEKGEYVTKE
+736 KLAGYQEKGEYVTKE
-751 AGDRDY
+751 AADRDY

-762 YATTE
+762 YATAE

-793 HDDLVGYA
+793 NADLVVYA
-801 KAVKVTEDI
+801 RAAKVTEDI

-835 VTAEIGEK
+835 VTTEIGEK

-866 AAGNTGLNRT
+866 AAGNTGLNRA

-930 TTTDLEDAKTT
+930 ATTDLEEAKTT
-941 LNAAIKVQEDA
+941 LNAAIKVQENA

-982 NWTRDVYGTEIA
+982 NWARDTYGTEIA
-994 RIKDDMMTADETD
+994 RIKDDMMTANETD

-1020 LKGIFQVKGNYL
+1020 LKGIFQLKGNYV
-1032 TREDL
+1032 TKEEL

-1065 YVDDQIGKNKSKLDE
+1065 YVDDQIGKNKSKIDE
-1080 VNTAIAGKLDATA
+1080 VNTALAGKLDLTA
-1093 ATSLYQTKGDY
+1093 AQNVFQARGDY
-1104 VLRGEVDALAT
+1104 MTRGDLDNVAT
-1115 APAFTNAINAAIT
+1115 SPAFTNAINNAIT
-1128 TKGYLD
+1128 AKAFLD
-1134 KTTADGLYAP
+1134 KDTADGLYAT
-1144 KGQYV
+1144 KGTYV
-1149 TTEDIANAILTDETV
+1149 TAQGVTDIIEADPTI
-1164 AGKQDKLTFGTGL
+1164 AGKQDKLTFGSGL
-1177 SYDEDTKTLTATGT
+1177 SYDEGTKTVTASGV
-1191 SVDLSSYAKKS
+1191 SVDLTPYAKK
-1202 ELPDVTT
+1202 
-1209 LATKQEV
+1209 
-1216 TNAVAS
+1216 
-1222 IQVPSIEGLARTIEV
+1222 
-1237 EAKLV
+1237 
-1242 DYVKFTEAES
+1242 AES
-1252 TYAKKT
+1252 DAK
-1258 EIPSIEGLA
+1258 
-1267 KTSEVDTKLADY
+1267 Y
-1279 AKSADIA
+1279 
-1286 NTYATKEAIN
+1286 
-1296 AVAGLDADTVNQLKA
+1296 
-1311 LAQNADL
+1311 
-1318 TTVAEKVKNVYTKAE
+1318 
-1333 ADGKFGPK
+1333 GPK

-1366 LGNYSAGIDTSIGQ
+1366 LGSYSASIDTNIGQ

-1404 GKAAPTDFTEGQ
+1404 GKAAPTDFTEDQ
-1416 KTKLDEILTGKHYAT
+1416 KTKLNEILTGKGYA
-1431 SDDIDNAKAELKGE
+1431 SHEDIDNAKAELKGE
-1445 LITED
+1445 LVTEE
-1450 AATALANG
+1450 AAQALVNG
-1458 AVTTAEGKINDAKTA
+1458 AVTTAEGKVNEAKEA
-1473 LEEKITELKNATVAK
+1473 LEGRITELKNTVDGIHAT
-1488 SDYDTK
+1488 
-1494 IEELETSIGKAASG
+1494 
-1508 DDLENLLFNDI
+1508 
-1519 VAGDGVTV
+1519 
-1527 ERFEDPADENRAK
+1527 
-1540 LKIKATAQ
+1540 
-1548 AVDLSAYETQAQA
+1548 DLSAYETQAQA

-1567 LDDIETKLK
+1567 LEDIETKLK

>member
-1 MSKKIVTRA
+1 MSKKFVGKA
-10 YFGLYDPARKGV
+10 HFGLYDPKR
-22 TIDKGNEGGSSQ
+22 DKGIEIGGSGNQSGSTT

-46 QANANKEAS
+46 QASANKEAS
-55 AANKALAE
+55 AANKVLAE
-63 QNKAA
+63 ANKAA

-80 AQDVITFLTKVE
+80 AQDVITFLSKVE

-111 KVTEAQTKAKEDVD
+111 KVTEAQTKAKEDAD

-176 DKEAIDKL
+176 DKDAIDKL

-201 AAAAEDVVKVADLP
+201 AATADDVVKAAELTEKVKA
-215 AKIQALVDLTSFAK
+215 IVDLTPFAK
-229 AAEVEATYAKKSD
+229 TAEVEATYAKKSD
-242 LTDKADKAAIETEL
+242 LADKADKAAIETEL

-268 ATKEEVAKKADKE
+268 ATKEEVSAKADA
-281 TIDAKADQTALDNLK
+281 TALATKADQTALDNLK
-296 AEVAANKAAVGA
+296 AEVKANDAAVKA
-308 EEAARKS
+308 EAAERKA
-315 ADTLNDAKVQGISED
+315 ADTLNDAKVKGISDD
-330 VAKMKIDAAQAK
+330 VSKLKIDAAQAK
-342 VENEKALAK
+342 VENEKALSR

-359 TALEGKAGVEEVKEA
+359 EALAEKATKAEAAEA
-374 KKAADDAAKEAAK
+374 KQAAADAAKEAAK
-387 ANTALESKA
+387 ANTALADKA
-396 DAIALEPLAT
+396 DATALEPLAT
-406 KESLKDAKDE
+406 KEALKAAKDE
-416 LTQAIEAAK
+416 LAQAVEAAK
-425 TAATE
+425 TAAEE
-430 AKAEA
+430 AKTEA

-443 AKTKAEAADAK
+443 AKTKAETADAK

-488 AIGSLDPTTLQS
+488 AIGSLDPATLQS

-523 IFTKD
+523 VFTKD
-528 EVNEKLAKKADVTA
+528 EVNEKLAAKADVTA
-542 LADYAEKADVESKL
+542 LAEYAEKADVESKL

-622 NDLALNGTGGG
+622 NDLALNGGTGTG
-633 LDAQAVADKVQ
+633 LDAQAVADKVK

-649 IVAREKFVGE
+649 IVAQEKFVGE
-659 TKFNEKLADK
+659 AKLNEKLADK

-683 KAAADLLGKA
+683 KNASDLLGKA
-693 DVSALADKAD
+693 DVSALVDKAD

-728 LIATKLNE
+728 LIDTKLTD
-736 KLEGYQEKGEYVTKE
+736 KLSGYQEKGEYVTKE
-751 AGDRDY
+751 AADRDY

-762 YATTE
+762 YATAE
-767 KLTEVKDIADA
+767 KLTEVKDIAEA

-793 HDDLVGYA
+793 NADLVVYA
-801 KAVKVTEDI
+801 RAAKVTEDI

-825 DAETFAKKAE
+825 DAETFAKKAD

-843 ETEIKRYA
+843 ETDIKRYA

-866 AAGNTGLNRT
+866 AAGNTGLNRA

-930 TTTDLEDAKTT
+930 ATTDLEEAKTT
-941 LNAAIKVQEDA
+941 LNAAIKVQENA

-982 NWTRDVYGTEIA
+982 NWARDTYGTEIA
-994 RIKDDMMTADETD
+994 RIKDDMMTANETD

-1020 LKGIFQVKGNYL
+1020 LKGIFQLKGNYV
-1032 TREDL
+1032 TKEEL

-1065 YVDDQIGKNKSKLDE
+1065 YVDDQIGKNKSKIDE
-1080 VNTAIAGKLDATA
+1080 VNTALAGKLDLTA
-1093 ATSLYQTKGDY
+1093 AQNVFQARGDY
-1104 VLRGEVDALAT
+1104 MTRGDLDNVAT
-1115 APAFTNAINAAIT
+1115 SPAFTNAINNAIT
-1128 TKGYLD
+1128 AKAFLD
-1134 KTTADGLYAP
+1134 KDTADGLYAT
-1144 KGQYV
+1144 KGTYV
-1149 TTEDIANAILTDETV
+1149 TAQGVTDIIEADPTI
-1164 AGKQDKLTFGTGL
+1164 AGKQDKLTFGSGL
-1177 SYDEDTKTLTATGT
+1177 SYDEGTKTVTASGV
-1191 SVDLSSYAKKS
+1191 SVDLT
-1202 ELPDVTT
+1202 P
-1209 LATKQEV
+1209 
-1216 TNAVAS
+1216 
-1222 IQVPSIEGLARTIEV
+1222 
-1237 EAKLV
+1237 
-1242 DYVKFTEAES
+1242 
-1252 TYAKKT
+1252 YAKKT
-1258 EIPSIEGLA
+1258 ESDA
-1267 KTSEVDTKLADY
+1267 KY
-1279 AKSADIA
+1279 
-1286 NTYATKEAIN
+1286 
-1296 AVAGLDADTVNQLKA
+1296 
-1311 LAQNADL
+1311 
-1318 TTVAEKVKNVYTKAE
+1318 
-1333 ADGKFGPK
+1333 GPK

-1366 LGNYSAGIDTSIGQ
+1366 LGSYSASIDTNIGQ

-1404 GKAAPTDFTEGQ
+1404 GKAAPTDFTEDQ
-1416 KTKLDEILTGKHYAT
+1416 KTKLDEILTGKGYA
-1431 SDDIDNAKAELKGE
+1431 SHEDIDNAKAELKGE
-1445 LITED
+1445 LVTEE
-1450 AATALANG
+1450 AAQALVNG
-1458 AVTTAEGKINDAKTA
+1458 AVTTAEGKVNEAKEA
-1473 LEEKITELKNATVAK
+1473 LEGKITELKNTV
-1488 SDYDTK
+1488 
-1494 IEELETSIGKAASG
+1494 
-1508 DDLENLLFNDI
+1508 
-1519 VAGDGVTV
+1519 DGIHA
-1527 ERFEDPADENRAK
+1527 P
-1540 LKIKATAQ
+1540 
-1548 AVDLSAYETQAQA
+1548 DLSAYETQAQA

-1567 LDDIETKLK
+1567 LEDIETKLK

>member
-1 MSKKIVTRA
+1 MSKKFVGKA
-10 YFGLYDPARKGV
+10 HFGLYDPKR
-22 TIDKGNEGGSSQ
+22 DKGIELGGSGNQSGSTT
-34 PVDNKAVEDVTK
+34 PVDNKVVEDVTK
-46 QANANKEAS
+46 QASANKEAS
-55 AANKALAE
+55 AANKVLAE
-63 QNKAA
+63 ANKAA

-80 AQDVITFLTKVE
+80 AQDVITFLSKVE

-100 GEYVTEAKVAE
+100 GEYITDAKVAE
-111 KVTEAQTKAKEDVD
+111 KITEAQGKADEAAA

-176 DKEAIDKL
+176 DKDAIDKL

-201 AAAAEDVVKVADLP
+201 AATADDVVKAAELTEKVKA
-215 AKIQALVDLTSFAK
+215 IVDLTPFAK
-229 AAEVEATYAKKSD
+229 TAEVEATYAKKSD
-242 LTDKADKAAIETEL
+242 LADKADKAAIETEL

-268 ATKEEVAKKADKE
+268 ATKEEVSAKADA
-281 TIDAKADQTALDNLK
+281 TALATKADQTALDNLK

-308 EEAARKS
+308 ESAERKA
-315 ADTLNDAKVQGISED
+315 ADTLNDAKVKGISD
-330 VAKMKIDAAQAK
+330 DISKLKIDAAQAK
-342 VENEKALAK
+342 VENEKALSR

-359 TALEGKAGVEEVKEA
+359 TALEGKASKAEVAEA
-374 KKAADDAAKEAAK
+374 KQAATDAAKEAAK
-387 ANTALESKA
+387 ANTALEGKA
-396 DAIALEPLAT
+396 DATALEPLAT
-406 KESLKDAKDE
+406 KEALKDAKDE

-425 TAATE
+425 TAAAE

-443 AKTKAEAADAK
+443 AKEKAAAADTK

-469 VADETY
+469 VADEAY

-488 AIGSLDPTTLQS
+488 AIGSLDPATLQS
-500 LKDLAAQLA
+500 LKDLAQQLA

-523 IFTKD
+523 VFTKD
-528 EVNEKLAKKADVTA
+528 EVNEKLAAKADVTA
-542 LADYAEKADVESKL
+542 LSEYAEKADVESKL

-622 NDLALNGTGGG
+622 NDLALNGGTGTG
-633 LDAQAVADKVQ
+633 LDAQAVADKVK

-649 IVAREKFVGE
+649 LVAQEKFVGE
-659 TKFNEKLADK
+659 TKLNEKLADK

-676 AVQAKAD
+676 TVQAKAD
-683 KAAADLLGKA
+683 KNASDLLGKA

-703 KAVFEAKATE
+703 KTVFEAKANE
-713 LDNKLNTLETATVPN
+713 VDNKLNTLETATVPN
-728 LIATKLNE
+728 LIDTKLTA
-736 KLEGYQEKGEYVTKE
+736 KLAGYQEKGEYVTKE
-751 AGDRDY
+751 AADRDY

-762 YATTE
+762 YATAE

-793 HDDLVGYA
+793 NADLVVYA
-801 KAVKVTEDI
+801 RAAKVTEDI
-810 AAAVGGLGEVYVAKA
+810 AAAVGGLGDVYVAKA

-835 VTAEIGEK
+835 VTTEIGEK

-866 AAGNTGLNRT
+866 AAGNTGLNRA

-930 TTTDLEDAKTT
+930 ATTDLEGAKTT
-941 LNAAIKVQEDA
+941 LNAAIKVQENA

-982 NWTRDVYGTEIA
+982 NWARDTYGTEIA

-1020 LKGIFQVKGNYL
+1020 LKGIFQLKGNYV
-1032 TREDL
+1032 TKEEL

-1065 YVDDQIGKNKSKLDE
+1065 YVDDQIGKNKSKIDE
-1080 VNTAIAGKLDATA
+1080 VNTALAGKLDLTA
-1093 ATSLYQTKGDY
+1093 AQNVFQARGDY
-1104 VLRGEVDALAT
+1104 MTRGDLDNVAT
-1115 APAFTNAINAAIT
+1115 SPAFTNAINNAIT
-1128 TKGYLD
+1128 AKAFLD
-1134 KTTADGLYAP
+1134 KDTADGLYAT
-1144 KGQYV
+1144 KGTYV
-1149 TTEDIANAILTDETV
+1149 TAQGVTDIIEADPTI
-1164 AGKQDKLTFGTGL
+1164 AGKQDKLTFGSGL
-1177 SYDEDTKTLTATGT
+1177 SYDEGTKTVTASGV
-1191 SVDLSSYAKKS
+1191 SVDLTPYAKK
-1202 ELPDVTT
+1202 
-1209 LATKQEV
+1209 
-1216 TNAVAS
+1216 
-1222 IQVPSIEGLARTIEV
+1222 
-1237 EAKLV
+1237 
-1242 DYVKFTEAES
+1242 AES
-1252 TYAKKT
+1252 DAK
-1258 EIPSIEGLA
+1258 
-1267 KTSEVDTKLADY
+1267 Y
-1279 AKSADIA
+1279 
-1286 NTYATKEAIN
+1286 
-1296 AVAGLDADTVNQLKA
+1296 
-1311 LAQNADL
+1311 
-1318 TTVAEKVKNVYTKAE
+1318 
-1333 ADGKFGPK
+1333 GPK

-1366 LGNYSAGIDTSIGQ
+1366 LGSYSASMDTNIGQ

-1404 GKAAPTDFTEGQ
+1404 GKAAPTDFTEDQ
-1416 KTKLDEILTGKHYAT
+1416 KTKLDEILTGKGYA
-1431 SDDIDNAKAELKGE
+1431 SHEDIDNAKAELKGE
-1445 LITED
+1445 LVTEE
-1450 AATALANG
+1450 AAQALVNG
-1458 AVTTAEGKINDAKTA
+1458 AVTTAEGKVNEAKEA
-1473 LEEKITELKNATVAK
+1473 LEGKIAELKNTV
-1488 SDYDTK
+1488 
-1494 IEELETSIGKAASG
+1494 
-1508 DDLENLLFNDI
+1508 
-1519 VAGDGVTV
+1519 DGIHA
-1527 ERFEDPADENRAK
+1527 P
-1540 LKIKATAQ
+1540 
-1548 AVDLSAYETQAQA
+1548 DLSAYETQAQA

-1567 LDDIETKLK
+1567 LEDIETKLK

>member
-1 MSKKIVTRA
+1 MSKKFVGKA
-10 YFGLYDPARKGV
+10 HFGLYDPKR
-22 TIDKGNEGGSSQ
+22 DKGIEIGGSGSQGGSST

-46 QANANKEAS
+46 QASANKEAS
-55 AANKALAE
+55 AANKVLAE
-63 QNKAA
+63 ANKAA

-80 AQDVITFLTKVE
+80 AQDVITFLSKVE

-100 GEYVTEAKVAE
+100 GEYITDAKVAE
-111 KVTEAQTKAKEDVD
+111 KITEAQGKADEAAA

-176 DKEAIDKL
+176 DKDAIDKL

-201 AAAAEDVVKVADLP
+201 AATADDVVKAAELTEKVKA
-215 AKIQALVDLTSFAK
+215 IVDLTPFAK

-242 LTDKADKAAIETEL
+242 LADKADKVAIETEL

-268 ATKEEVAKKADKE
+268 ATKEEVSAKADA
-281 TIDAKADQTALDNLK
+281 TALATKADQTALDNLK

-308 EEAARKS
+308 ESAERKA
-315 ADTLNDAKVQGISED
+315 ADTLNDAKVKGISDD
-330 VAKMKIDAAQAK
+330 VSKLKIDAAQAK

-359 TALEGKAGVEEVKEA
+359 TALEGKASKAEVADA
-374 KKAADDAAKEAAK
+374 KQAATDAAKEAAK
-387 ANTALESKA
+387 ANTALEGKA
-396 DAIALEPLAT
+396 DTTALEPLAT
-406 KESLKDAKDE
+406 KEALKGAKDE
-416 LTQAIEAAK
+416 LAQAVEAAK
-425 TAATE
+425 AAAEE
-430 AKAEA
+430 AKTEA

-488 AIGSLDPTTLQS
+488 AIGSLDPATLQS
-500 LKDLAAQLA
+500 LKDLAQQLA

-523 IFTKD
+523 VFTKD
-528 EVNEKLAKKADVTA
+528 EVNEKLAAKADVTA
-542 LADYAEKADVESKL
+542 LSEYAEKADVESKL
-556 GDKADK
+556 GEKADK

-589 AKAKATENA
+589 AKAKATENE
-598 AGLEEAKTKVEKAIE
+598 AGLADAKTKIEKAIE
-613 DLGKLTTKV
+613 NLGKLTTKV
-622 NDLALNGTGGG
+622 NDLALNGGTGTG
-633 LDAQAVADKVQ
+633 LDAQAVADKVK
-644 EVVDA
+644 EVVDTL
-649 IVAREKFVGE
+649 VAQEKFVGE
-659 TKFNEKLADK
+659 AKLNEKLADK

-676 AVQAKAD
+676 AVRAKAD
-683 KAAADLLGKA
+683 KNASDLLGKA

-703 KAVFEAKATE
+703 KAVFEAKANE
-713 LDNKLNTLETATVPN
+713 VDNKLNTLETATVPN
-728 LIATKLNE
+728 LIDTKLTA
-736 KLEGYQEKGEYVTKE
+736 KLAGYQEKGEYVTKE
-751 AGDRDY
+751 AADRDY

-762 YATTE
+762 YATAE

-793 HDDLVGYA
+793 TADLDTYA
-801 KAVKVTEDI
+801 KAAKVTEDI
-810 AAAVGGLGEVYVAKA
+810 SAAVAGLGDVYVAKA

-835 VTAEIGEK
+835 VTTEIGEK

-866 AAGNTGLNRT
+866 AAGNTGLNRA

-930 TTTDLEDAKTT
+930 ATTDLEEAKTT
-941 LNAAIKVQEDA
+941 LNAAIKVQENA

-982 NWTRDVYGTEIA
+982 NWARDTYGTEIA
-994 RIKDDMMTADETD
+994 RIKDDMMTANETD

-1020 LKGIFQVKGNYL
+1020 LKGIFQLKGNYI
-1032 TREDL
+1032 TKEEL

-1065 YVDDQIGKNKSKLDE
+1065 YVDDQIGKNKSKIDE
-1080 VNTAIAGKLDATA
+1080 VNTALAGKLDLTA
-1093 ATSLYQTKGDY
+1093 AQNVFQARGDY
-1104 VLRGEVDALAT
+1104 MTRGDLDNVAT
-1115 APAFTNAINAAIT
+1115 SPAFTNAINNAIT
-1128 TKGYLD
+1128 AKAFLD
-1134 KTTADGLYAP
+1134 KDTADGLYAT
-1144 KGQYV
+1144 KGTYV
-1149 TTEDIANAILTDETV
+1149 TAQGVTDIIEADPTI
-1164 AGKQDKLTFGTGL
+1164 AGKQDKLTFGSGL
-1177 SYDEDTKTLTATGT
+1177 SYDEGTKTVTASGV
-1191 SVDLSSYAKKS
+1191 SVDLTPYAKK
-1202 ELPDVTT
+1202 
-1209 LATKQEV
+1209 
-1216 TNAVAS
+1216 
-1222 IQVPSIEGLARTIEV
+1222 
-1237 EAKLV
+1237 
-1242 DYVKFTEAES
+1242 AES
-1252 TYAKKT
+1252 DAK
-1258 EIPSIEGLA
+1258 
-1267 KTSEVDTKLADY
+1267 Y
-1279 AKSADIA
+1279 
-1286 NTYATKEAIN
+1286 
-1296 AVAGLDADTVNQLKA
+1296 
-1311 LAQNADL
+1311 
-1318 TTVAEKVKNVYTKAE
+1318 
-1333 ADGKFGPK
+1333 GPK

-1366 LGNYSAGIDTSIGQ
+1366 LGSYSASMDTNIGQ
-1380 LRASINTLKDTTVP
+1380 LRTSINTLKDTTVP

-1404 GKAAPTDFTEGQ
+1404 GKAAPTDFTEDQ
-1416 KTKLDEILTGKHYAT
+1416 KTKLDEILTGKGYA
-1431 SDDIDNAKAELKGE
+1431 SHEDIDNAKAELKGE
-1445 LITED
+1445 LVTEE
-1450 AATALANG
+1450 AAQALVNG
-1458 AVTTAEGKINDAKTA
+1458 AVTTAEGKVNEAKEA
-1473 LEEKITELKNATVAK
+1473 LEGKITELKNTV
-1488 SDYDTK
+1488 
-1494 IEELETSIGKAASG
+1494 
-1508 DDLENLLFNDI
+1508 
-1519 VAGDGVTV
+1519 DGIHA
-1527 ERFEDPADENRAK
+1527 P
-1540 LKIKATAQ
+1540 
-1548 AVDLSAYETQAQA
+1548 DLSAYETQAQA

-1567 LDDIETKLK
+1567 LEDIETKLK

>member
-68 VAKVAADLAAKQ
+68 VAKVAADLATKQ

-100 GEYVTEAKVAE
+100 GEYATEAKVAE
-111 KVTEAQTKAKEDVD
+111 KVTEAQTKASEAAD

-201 AAAAEDVVKVADLP
+201 AASAEDVVKVADLP
-215 AKIQALVDLTSFAK
+215 AKIQALVDLTPFAK
-229 AAEVEATYAKKSD
+229 TADVEATYAKKSD
-242 LTDKADKAAIETEL
+242 LADKADKAAIETEL
-256 AKKANASDLTPL
+256 AKKANANDLTSL

-281 TIDAKADQTALDNLK
+281 IVDAKADQTDLDNLK

-330 VAKMKIDAAQAK
+330 VAKIKIDAAQAK

-359 TALEGKAGVEEVKEA
+359 TALEGKAGIEEVKEA
-374 KKAADDAAKEAAK
+374 KKAADDASKEAAK
-387 ANTALESKA
+387 ANAALEGKA
-396 DAIALEPLAT
+396 DTTALEPLAT
-406 KESLKDAKDE
+406 KEALKDAKDE

-425 TAATE
+425 TAAAE

-523 IFTKD
+523 VFTKD
-528 EVNEKLAKKADVTA
+528 EVNEKLVKKADVTA

-568 IQAAKDVADAAVR
+568 IQAAKDVADAAIR

-659 TKFNEKLADK
+659 TKLNEKLADK

-703 KAVFEAKATE
+703 KSVFEAKATE

-801 KAVKVTEDI
+801 KAAKVTEDI

-930 TTTDLEDAKTT
+930 ATTDLEEAKTT
-941 LNAAIKVQEDA
+941 LNAAIKVQENA

-982 NWTRDVYGTEIA
+982 NWARDVYGAEIA

-1065 YVDDQIGKNKSKLDE
+1065 YVDDQIGKNKAKFDE

-1115 APAFTNAINAAIT
+1115 APAFTNAINAAIA

-1191 SVDLSSYAKKS
+1191 SVDLSS
-1202 ELPDVTT
+1202 
-1209 LATKQEV
+1209 
-1216 TNAVAS
+1216 
-1222 IQVPSIEGLARTIEV
+1222 
-1237 EAKLV
+1237 
-1242 DYVKFTEAES
+1242 
-1252 TYAKKT
+1252 YAKKT

-1366 LGNYSAGIDTSIGQ
+1366 LGSYSAGIDTSIGQ
-1380 LRASINTLKDTTVP
+1380 LRANINTLKDTTVP

-1445 LITED
+1445 LVTED
-1450 AATALANG
+1450 AATALVNG

-1494 IEELETSIGKAASG
+1494 IEELETAIGKAASG

>member
-1 MSKKIVTRA
+1 MSKKFVGKA
-10 YFGLYDPARKGV
+10 HFGLYDPKR
-22 TIDKGNEGGSSQ
+22 DKGIEIGGSGNQGGSTT

-46 QANANKEAS
+46 QASANKEAS

-63 QNKAA
+63 ANKAA

-100 GEYVTEAKVAE
+100 GEYATEAKVAE
-111 KVTEAQTKAKEDVD
+111 KVTEAQTKASEAAD

-152 IELLRDNPD
+152 IELLKDNPD

-176 DKEAIDKL
+176 DKDAIDKL

-201 AAAAEDVVKVADLP
+201 AATADDVVKAAELTEKVKA
-215 AKIQALVDLTSFAK
+215 IIDLTPFAK

-242 LTDKADKAAIETEL
+242 LADKADKAAIETEL

-281 TIDAKADQTALDNLK
+281 TVDAKADQTALDNLK
-296 AEVAANKAAVGA
+296 AEVNANKAAVKA
-308 EEAARKS
+308 EEAERKA
-315 ADTLNDAKVQGISED
+315 ADTLNDAKVKGISDD

-342 VENEKALAK
+342 VENEKALSR

-359 TALEGKAGVEEVKEA
+359 TALEGKASVAEVADA
-374 KKAADDAAKEAAK
+374 KQAATDAAKEAAK
-387 ANTALESKA
+387 ANTALEGKA
-396 DAIALEPLAT
+396 DATALEPLAT
-406 KESLKDAKDE
+406 KEALKDAKDE

-425 TAATE
+425 TAAAE
-430 AKAEA
+430 AKTEA
-435 KTGEAVTE
+435 KTGEAVIA
-443 AKTKAEAADAK
+443 AKEKAEAADAK

-509 GHADLTAVLDKLNK
+509 GHADLTTVLDKLNK
-523 IFTKD
+523 VFTKD
-528 EVNEKLAKKADVTA
+528 EVNEKLAAKADVTA
-542 LADYAEKADVESKL
+542 LAEYAEKADVESKL

-562 TKVAED
+562 TKVTED
-568 IQAAKDVADAAVR
+568 IEAAKAVADAAVR

-598 AGLEEAKTKVEKAIE
+598 EGLEEAKTKVEKAIE

-622 NDLALNGTGGG
+622 NDLALNGTGGNG
-633 LDAQAVADKVQ
+633 LDAQAVADKVK

-649 IVAREKFVGE
+649 IVAQEKFVGE
-659 TKFNEKLADK
+659 AKLNEKLADK

-676 AVQAKAD
+676 AVQTKAD

-693 DVSALADKAD
+693 DVTALADKAD

-728 LIATKLNE
+728 LIATKLDE
-736 KLEGYQEKGEYVTKE
+736 KLAGYQEKGEYVTKE

-762 YATTE
+762 YATAE

-793 HDDLVGYA
+793 TADLATYA
-801 KAVKVTEDI
+801 KSAKVTEDI
-810 AAAVGGLGEVYVAKA
+810 SAAVAGLGEVYVAKA

-866 AAGNTGLNRT
+866 AAGNTGLNRA

-902 VNDNKSAVNSILAEL
+902 VNDNKSAVTSILAEL
-917 AKKADKDALNDKV
+917 AKKANKDELADKA
-930 TTTDLEDAKTT
+930 TTAAVEDAKTT
-941 LNAAIKVQEDA
+941 LEAAIKVQENA

-982 NWTRDVYGTEIA
+982 NWARDTYGTEIA

-1007 AAIDAKLA
+1007 TAIDAKLA

-1020 LKGIFQVKGNYL
+1020 LKGIFQLKGNYV
-1032 TREDL
+1032 TKEEL

-1065 YVDDQIGKNKSKLDE
+1065 YVDDQIGKNKSKFDE
-1080 VNTAIAGKLDATA
+1080 INTALAGKLDLTA
-1093 ATSLYQTKGDY
+1093 AQNVFQARGDY
-1104 VLRGEVDALAT
+1104 MTRGDLDNVAT
-1115 APAFTNAINAAIT
+1115 SPAFTNAINNAIT
-1128 TKGYLD
+1128 AKAFLD
-1134 KTTADGLYAP
+1134 RETADGIYAP
-1144 KGQYV
+1144 KGTYV
-1149 TTEDIANAILTDETV
+1149 TAQGVTDIIEADATI

-1177 SYDEDTKTLTATGT
+1177 TYDEGTKTLTATGT
-1191 SVDLSSYAKKS
+1191 SVDLSPYAKK
-1202 ELPDVTT
+1202 
-1209 LATKQEV
+1209 
-1216 TNAVAS
+1216 
-1222 IQVPSIEGLARTIEV
+1222 
-1237 EAKLV
+1237 
-1242 DYVKFTEAES
+1242 AE
-1252 TYAKKT
+1252 
-1258 EIPSIEGLA
+1258 
-1267 KTSEVDTKLADY
+1267 
-1279 AKSADIA
+1279 
-1286 NTYATKEAIN
+1286 
-1296 AVAGLDADTVNQLKA
+1296 
-1311 LAQNADL
+1311 
-1318 TTVAEKVKNVYTKAE
+1318 
-1333 ADGKFGPK
+1333 
-1341 DTLTED
+1341 
-1347 QKGVVESI
+1347 
-1355 LRDKNYATNAD
+1355 
-1366 LGNYSAGIDTSIGQ
+1366 
-1380 LRASINTLKDTTVP
+1380 
-1394 AIDTRVTALE
+1394 
-1404 GKAAPTDFTEGQ
+1404 
-1416 KTKLDEILTGKHYAT
+1416 
-1431 SDDIDNAKAELKGE
+1431 
-1445 LITED
+1445 
-1450 AATALANG
+1450 
-1458 AVTTAEGKINDAKTA
+1458 
-1473 LEEKITELKNATVAK
+1473 TVAK
-1488 SDYDTK
+1488 TDYDTK
-1494 IEELETSIGKAASG
+1494 VRELETAI
-1508 DDLENLLFNDI
+1508 
-1519 VAGDGVTV
+1519 
-1527 ERFEDPADENRAK
+1527 
-1540 LKIKATAQ
+1540 TANH
-1548 AVDLSAYETQAQA
+1548 APDLSAYETQAQA

-1567 LDDIETKLK
+1567 LEDIETKLK

>member
-1 MSKKIVTRA
+1 MSKKFVGKA
-10 YFGLYDPARKGV
+10 HFGLYDPKR
-22 TIDKGNEGGSSQ
+22 DKGIEIGGSGNQGGSTT

-46 QANANKEAS
+46 QASANKEAS
-55 AANKALAE
+55 AANKVLAE
-63 QNKAA
+63 ANKAA

-80 AQDVITFLTKVE
+80 AQDVITFLSKVE

-100 GEYVTEAKVAE
+100 GEYITDAKVAE
-111 KVTEAQTKAKEDVD
+111 KITKAQGKADEAAA

-176 DKEAIDKL
+176 DKDAIDKL

-201 AAAAEDVVKVADLP
+201 AATADDVVKAAELTEKVKA
-215 AKIQALVDLTSFAK
+215 IVDLTPYAK
-229 AAEVEATYAKKSD
+229 TAEVEATYAKKSD
-242 LTDKADKAAIETEL
+242 LADKADKAAIETEL

-268 ATKEEVAKKADKE
+268 ATKEELAGKADA
-281 TIDAKADQTALDNLK
+281 TALATKADQTALDNLK
-296 AEVAANKAAVGA
+296 AEVKANDAAVKA
-308 EEAARKS
+308 EAAERKA
-315 ADTLNDAKVQGISED
+315 ADTLNDAKVKGISDD
-330 VAKMKIDAAQAK
+330 VSKLKIDAAQAK
-342 VENEKALAK
+342 VENEKALSR

-359 TALEGKAGVEEVKEA
+359 TALEGKATKAEVAEA
-374 KKAADDAAKEAAK
+374 KQAATDAAKEAAK
-387 ANTALESKA
+387 ANTALEGKA
-396 DAIALEPLAT
+396 DTTALEPLAT
-406 KESLKDAKDE
+406 KEALKGAKDE
-416 LTQAIEAAK
+416 LAQAVEAAKAAAEAAK
-425 TAATE
+425 T
-430 AKAEA
+430 EA

-469 VADETY
+469 VADEAY

-488 AIGSLDPTTLQS
+488 AIGSLDPATLQS
-500 LKDLAAQLA
+500 LKDLAQQLA
-509 GHADLTAVLDKLNK
+509 GHADLTTVLDKLNK
-523 IFTKD
+523 VFTKD
-528 EVNEKLAKKADVTA
+528 EVNEKLAAKADVTA
-542 LADYAEKADVESKL
+542 LSEYAEKADVESKL

-622 NDLALNGTGGG
+622 NDLALNGGTGTG
-633 LDAQAVADKVQ
+633 LDAQAVADKVK

-649 IVAREKFVGE
+649 LVAQEKFVSE
-659 TKFNEKLADK
+659 AKLNEKLADK

-683 KAAADLLGKA
+683 KNASDLLGKA

-703 KAVFEAKATE
+703 KAVFEAKANE
-713 LDNKLNTLETATVPN
+713 VDNKLNTLETATVPN
-728 LIATKLNE
+728 LIDTKLIA
-736 KLEGYQEKGEYVTKE
+736 KLAGYQEKGEYVTKE
-751 AGDRDY
+751 AADRDY

-762 YATTE
+762 YATAE

-793 HDDLVGYA
+793 NADLVVYA
-801 KAVKVTEDI
+801 RAAKVTEDI

-835 VTAEIGEK
+835 VTTEIGEK

-866 AAGNTGLNRT
+866 AAGNTGLNRA

-930 TTTDLEDAKTT
+930 ATTDLEDAKTT
-941 LNAAIKVQEDA
+941 LNAAIKVQENA

-982 NWTRDVYGTEIA
+982 NWARDTYGTEIA

-1020 LKGIFQVKGNYL
+1020 LKGIFQLKGNYV
-1032 TREDL
+1032 TKEEL

-1065 YVDDQIGKNKSKLDE
+1065 YVDDQIGKNKSKIDE
-1080 VNTAIAGKLDATA
+1080 VNTALAGKLDLTA
-1093 ATSLYQTKGDY
+1093 AQNVFQARGDY
-1104 VLRGEVDALAT
+1104 MTRGDLDNVAT
-1115 APAFTNAINAAIT
+1115 SPAFTNAINNAIT
-1128 TKGYLD
+1128 AKAFLD
-1134 KTTADGLYAP
+1134 KDTADGLYAT
-1144 KGQYV
+1144 KGTYV
-1149 TTEDIANAILTDETV
+1149 TAQGVTDIIEADPTI
-1164 AGKQDKLTFGTGL
+1164 AGKQDKLTFGSGL
-1177 SYDEDTKTLTATGT
+1177 SYDEGTKTVTASGV
-1191 SVDLSSYAKKS
+1191 SVDLTPYAKK
-1202 ELPDVTT
+1202 
-1209 LATKQEV
+1209 
-1216 TNAVAS
+1216 
-1222 IQVPSIEGLARTIEV
+1222 
-1237 EAKLV
+1237 
-1242 DYVKFTEAES
+1242 AES
-1252 TYAKKT
+1252 DAK
-1258 EIPSIEGLA
+1258 
-1267 KTSEVDTKLADY
+1267 Y
-1279 AKSADIA
+1279 
-1286 NTYATKEAIN
+1286 
-1296 AVAGLDADTVNQLKA
+1296 
-1311 LAQNADL
+1311 
-1318 TTVAEKVKNVYTKAE
+1318 
-1333 ADGKFGPK
+1333 GPK

-1366 LGNYSAGIDTSIGQ
+1366 LGSYSASMDTSVGQ

-1404 GKAAPTDFTEGQ
+1404 GKAAPTDFTEDQ
-1416 KTKLDEILTGKHYAT
+1416 KTKLNEILTGKGYA
-1431 SDDIDNAKAELKGE
+1431 SHEDIDNAKAELKGE
-1445 LITED
+1445 LVTEE
-1450 AATALANG
+1450 AAQALVNG
-1458 AVTTAEGKINDAKTA
+1458 AVTTAEGKVNEAKEA
-1473 LEEKITELKNATVAK
+1473 LEGKITELKNTV
-1488 SDYDTK
+1488 
-1494 IEELETSIGKAASG
+1494 
-1508 DDLENLLFNDI
+1508 
-1519 VAGDGVTV
+1519 DGIHA
-1527 ERFEDPADENRAK
+1527 P
-1540 LKIKATAQ
+1540 
-1548 AVDLSAYETQAQA
+1548 DLSAYETQAQA

-1567 LDDIETKLK
+1567 LEDIETKLK

>member
-46 QANANKEAS
+46 QVNANKEAS

-100 GEYVTEAKVAE
+100 GEYATEAKVAE
-111 KVTEAQTKAKEDVD
+111 KVTEAQTKASEAAD

-176 DKEAIDKL
+176 DKETIDKL
-184 IKKLNDKDTDL
+184 VKKLNDKDTDL

-201 AAAAEDVVKVADLP
+201 AASAEDVVKVADLP
-215 AKIQALVDLTSFAK
+215 VKIQALVDLTPFAK
-229 AAEVEATYAKKSD
+229 TADVEATYAKKSD
-242 LTDKADKAAIETEL
+242 LADKADKAFIETEL
-256 AKKANASDLTPL
+256 AKKANANDLTPL

-281 TIDAKADQTALDNLK
+281 TVDAKADQTALDNLK

-330 VAKMKIDAAQAK
+330 VAKIKIDAAQAK

-359 TALEGKAGVEEVKEA
+359 TALEGKAGIEEVKEA
-374 KKAADDAAKEAAK
+374 KQAATDAAKEAAK
-387 ANTALESKA
+387 ANAALEGKA
-396 DAIALEPLAT
+396 DTTALEPLAT
-406 KESLKDAKDE
+406 KEALKDAKDE

-425 TAATE
+425 TAAAE

-469 VADETY
+469 VADEAY

-509 GHADLTAVLDKLNK
+509 GHADLTTVLDKLNK
-523 IFTKD
+523 VFTKD
-528 EVNEKLAKKADVTA
+528 EVNEKLAAKADVTA

-556 GDKADK
+556 ADKADK

-659 TKFNEKLADK
+659 TKLNEKLADK

-762 YATTE
+762 YAMTE

-801 KAVKVTEDI
+801 KAAKVTEDI
-810 AAAVGGLGEVYVAKA
+810 SAAVGSLGEVYVAKA

-843 ETEIKRYA
+843 ETDIKRYA

-941 LNAAIKVQEDA
+941 LNAAIKVQENA

-982 NWTRDVYGTEIA
+982 NWARDVYGVEIA

-1065 YVDDQIGKNKSKLDE
+1065 YVDDQIGKNKAKLDE

-1115 APAFTNAINAAIT
+1115 APAFTNAINAAIA

-1216 TNAVAS
+1216 TNAVAG
-1222 IQVPSIEGLARTIEV
+1222 IQVPSIEGLARTTEV

-1242 DYVKFTEAES
+1242 NYVKFTEAEA

-1366 LGNYSAGIDTSIGQ
+1366 LGSYSAGIDTSIGQ
-1380 LRASINTLKDTTVP
+1380 LRVSINTLKDTTVP